1 MRTAAI
7 LFTSLLAA
15 TSGASAQVPSGT
27 WTKLA
32 DPPLPHRYDAFVASH
47 GSRALVLSGTDV
59 QGGAP
64 GERNDG
70 ALFDVATRA
79 WTKLAD
85 CPAPPRTA
93 GTIVQGG
100 RFAVYAAGQDRW
112 DKADASGAVLDL
124 AANTWRALPAWPVA
138 PRLQPSTVGDERRVV
153 LFGGHTAKEELV
165 NGSRAYRMTP
175 LADGA
180 VLDLATLRFEKIAPA
195 PIAPRA
201 RATLALVGSTLLVF
215 GGHGWRDGFGIV
227 EPYDDAALYD
237 FEKRAWTKLP
247 PTGLSAGDAGFARA
261 VDGRWGRWLVFGR
274 KSYGGWEANAAL
286 FDPSTRTFA
295 SVGGLERVL
304 LGVSFVGTHV
314 HAGRALVMSTRQ
326 DHEGYLHG
334 AWTWSARADGWR
346 ELDLAATKVEPR
358 MAPGFAAE
366 GRYAAVVFGN
376 REISM
381 GLAPGRQGGADGPDA
396 RAEPPTGVPYYR
408 DGLLFDLERAT
419 VRALPPSPL
428 AARARPATVWVGG
441 KLLVAFGYAHRV
453 GGRAEFADAALFD
466 PGE

>member
-1 MRTAAI
+1 MRPRVLPLA
-7 LFTSLLAA
+7 LLLAA
-15 TSGASAQVPSGT
+15 PSVANAQTSAGP

-32 DPPLPHRYDAFVASH
+32 DPPIPHRYSTFVASH
-47 GSRALVLSGTDV
+47 GSRALLFAGSDVKDGSG
-59 QGGAP
+59 
-64 GERNDG
+64 GERTDG
-70 ALFDVATRA
+70 ALLDVATRA
-79 WTKLAD
+79 WTKLAE
-85 CPAPPRTA
+85 CPAPPRDA
-93 GTIVQGG
+93 PTIVKGG
-100 RFAVYAAGQDRW
+100 RFVVYAAGRDRW
-112 DKADASGAVLDL
+112 DEPDASGAVLDL

-138 PRLQPSTVGDERRVV
+138 PRLQPATASDDARVV
-153 LFGGHTAKEELV
+153 FFGGHTAKEELV
-165 NGSRAYRMTP
+165 NGARAYRMTP

-180 VLDLATLRFEKIAPA
+180 VLDLATLRFEKLPPA
-195 PIAPRA
+195 PIAPSA
-201 RATLALVGSTLLVF
+201 GATLALVGSTLLVF
-215 GGHGWRDGFGIV
+215 GGHGWRDGFGIT

-261 VDGRWGRWLVFGR
+261 VGERWLVFGR

-334 AWTWSARADGWR
+334 AWTWSAREDGWR

-366 GRYAAVVFGN
+366 GRYAAVVCGN

-381 GLAPGRQGGADGPDA
+381 GLAPGKKGGAGGLDA
-396 RAEPPTGVPYYR
+396 GAEPPTGVPYYR
-408 DGLLFDLERAT
+408 DGLLFDLERDT
-419 VRALPPSPL
+419 VRALPASPL

-441 KLLVAFGYAHRV
+441 KLLVALGYAHRV
-453 GGRAEFADAALFD
+453 GGKDRFTDAALFD
-466 PGE
+466 PGK